1 MPRSADGRAGLRVKI
16 CGLKTPETV
25 AAAVAGGAAYLGF
38 VFFPRSPRAVTPEA
52 AATLAAAV
60 PPGLMRVALLVD
72 PDDALLDAVLAPGGI
87 DMLQLHGHETP
98 ERVAAVRARTGLPVM
113 KAVGIAGEDDLP
125 AIAAAEAAAD
135 QILVDAKPA
144 PGATRPGG
152 NGLAFD
158 WRLLAGRRWSR
169 PWMLSGGLTAAT
181 VAEAAR
187 LTGAA
192 QVDVSSGVESSPG
205 EKDPGLIRAFLA
217 AAAE

>member
-1 MPRSADGRAGLRVKI
+1 MPRSADGRPGLRVKI
-16 CGLKTPETV
+16 CGLRTPETV
-25 AAAVAGGAAYLGF
+25 AAAVEGGAAYLGF
-38 VFFPRSPRAVTPEA
+38 VFFPRSPRAVTPA
-52 AATLAAAV
+52 TAAVLAATV

-87 DMLQLHGHETP
+87 DMLQLHGDETP
-98 ERVAAVRARTGLPVM
+98 ERVAAVRARSGLPVM
-113 KAVGIAGEDDLP
+113 KAVGISGEADLS
-125 AIAAAEAAAD
+125 AIAAAEATAD

-158 WRLLAGRRWSR
+158 WRLVAGRRWSR

-187 LTGAA
+187 LTGAV

-217 AAAE
+217 ASAA